1 MVKSPKRFS
10 SLEDAKTFVQNSEQ
24 EFEKRLTLTVEKV
37 CENKDIRL
45 IGLSGP
51 TCSGKTTTAKKL
63 ISKLTAQGKNV
74 HVVSIDDFF
83 YDREVLIARADK
95 DPNIEIDYDSEE
107 TIDFDALREC
117 IAEVFSDEATQVPK
131 YDFVLGKRVGYV
143 TIDPDDNDLF
153 IFEGIQ
159 AIYPKVTELFHQYN
173 YKSVYICVESSID
186 IDGTVFEPNE
196 LRLMR
201 RIVRDYKFRGASPE
215 FTLYLWD
222 SVRANEESSIFPYV
236 SGCDYFIN
244 STLPFEVHLLLP
256 YLKEIL
262 PRVPADDEHKAIAEN
277 ILRKLDGIEAVS
289 PEYLIPDS
297 LCYEFIE
304 KNENII

>member
-1 MVKSPKRFS
+1 MVISPKRFR

-24 EFEKRLTLTVEKV
+24 EFENRLTLTVEKV

-63 ISKLTAQGKNV
+63 ISKLTELGKNV

-83 YDREVLIARADK
+83 YDREILIARADK
-95 DPNIEIDYDSEE
+95 DPDIEVDYDSED
-107 TIDFDALREC
+107 TIDFDALKEC

-131 YDFVLGKRVGYV
+131 YDFVLGKRTGYV
-143 TIDPDDNDLF
+143 TIAPDDNDLF

-159 AIYPKVTELFHQYN
+159 AIYPNVTALFHQYN
-173 YKSVYICVESSID
+173 YKSVYICVESPID
-186 IDGTVFEPNE
+186 VDGTIFEPNE

-222 SVRANEESSIFPYV
+222 SVRANEEASIFPYV

-244 STLPFEVHLLLP
+244 STLPFEVHLLSP
-256 YLKEIL
+256 YLKDIL
-262 PRVPADDEHKAIAEN
+262 PRVPEDDPHKQIAEN

-289 PEYLIPDS
+289 SEYLIPDS

-304 KNENII
+304 KK